1 MDGKCRRYGIRQ
13 GGRARSAIFRFLTRF
28 TPWIPLPLMMI
39 DREGEVEARGQA
51 SSWSSASSK
60 CLLFDILLVKLQQTA
75 TTTIMPSTSQETPPE
90 EEATTPDD
98 MSSLAPIHRLP
109 PELVDSLLLYVPA
122 DQLQY
127 TSLNLKQVFPQLAI
141 SERHLFTH
149 LRVGRPEQLR
159 PMWERLRREK
169 YGEDE
174 QQDHTEE
181 DDEDDE
187 RGLLRFVESFTLA
200 CFSGDADLMNNVL
213 RLIPTIRR
221 LSLNLGTN
229 FAPEHLAEAFQ
240 VERKRIEVVEVR
252 FRPYVDRATY
262 YQFLKVST
270 RWQVLANDCVD

>member
-1 MDGKCRRYGIRQ
+1 M
-13 GGRARSAIFRFLTRF
+13 S
-28 TPWIPLPLMMI
+28 
-39 DREGEVEARGQA
+39 
-51 SSWSSASSK
+51 
-60 CLLFDILLVKLQQTA
+60 
-75 TTTIMPSTSQETPPE
+75 STSQETPPE
-90 EEATTPDD
+90 EDSTPND

-127 TSLNLKQVFPQLAI
+127 TSLNLKQVFPELAI

-169 YGEDE
+169 YGGDEQEQQGHAEEDE
-174 QQDHTEE
+174 D
-181 DDEDDE
+181 DDE

-213 RLIPTIRR
+213 RLIPAIRR

>member
-1 MDGKCRRYGIRQ
+1 M
-13 GGRARSAIFRFLTRF
+13 S
-28 TPWIPLPLMMI
+28 
-39 DREGEVEARGQA
+39 
-51 SSWSSASSK
+51 
-60 CLLFDILLVKLQQTA
+60 
-75 TTTIMPSTSQETPPE
+75 STSQETPPE
-90 EEATTPDD
+90 EEEATTND

-169 YGEDE
+169 YGGDE
-174 QQDHTEE
+174 QEQQGHVKE
-181 DDEDDE
+181 DGDDGDE

-270 RWQVLANDCVD
+270 CCYVLSNDCANRIGCFSSSCPPLPLASLLSPISAGLLL

>member
-1 MDGKCRRYGIRQ
+1 
-13 GGRARSAIFRFLTRF
+13 
-28 TPWIPLPLMMI
+28 MMI